1 MQRSFES
8 LSNQETCFVFSRI
21 MMSRKNQRYLDAFRG
36 LYPSHLTYKENSLC
50 PVDVQENIG
59 VTELINLYHKI
70 KNPIKKIHI
79 ENFEIYEQIAS
90 YLHDE
95 YFYPNFGK
103 YLCVSKAFTSII
115 LNIIRDSYIDKLK
128 FEYTIHE
135 MHFERHHTD
144 TLYICEFKCTATKK
158 LNSIGVEFLSS
169 KEIPCDLSDP
179 EKRKYFIQVIKQWE
193 EKHKSYYNI
202 YQIADKNGTPI
213 LQLDKWC
220 PYYEIQE

>member
-8 LSNQETCFVFSRI
+8 LSSQETCFVFSRI

-36 LYPSHLTYKENSLC
+36 LYPSRVYYSRSLC
-50 PVDVQENIG
+50 PVDLQENIE
-59 VTELINLYHKI
+59 VTELIDLYHKI
-70 KNPIKKIHI
+70 KTPIKKIHN

-90 YLHDE
+90 YLHDQD
-95 YFYPNFGK
+95 FYPNFGK
-103 YLCVSKAFTSII
+103 FLCVSKAFTSII
-115 LNIIRDSYIDKLK
+115 LNIIRDSYINKLR

-135 MHFERHHTD
+135 MQFERHHTD
-144 TLYICEFKCTATKK
+144 SLYICKFKCTATKK
-158 LNSIGVEFLSS
+158 LNSIELDFISS

-179 EKRKYFIQVIKQWE
+179 EKRKHFIQVIKQWE
-193 EKHKSYYNI
+193 KKHKFSYNI
-202 YQIADKNGTPI
+202 YQIADKNGIPV